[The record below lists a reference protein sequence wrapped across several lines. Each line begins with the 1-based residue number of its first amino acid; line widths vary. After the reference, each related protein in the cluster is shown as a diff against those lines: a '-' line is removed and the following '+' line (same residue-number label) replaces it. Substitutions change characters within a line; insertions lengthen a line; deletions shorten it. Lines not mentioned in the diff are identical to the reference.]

1 MNLNIF
7 SLIKEIFV
15 PLERMVDE
23 VHTSAE
29 EKLQARNQLQALQNE
44 MTFKLLELRKAE
56 LDAQSSIIIAE
67 AKGESWLQRSW
78 RPVTMLTFT
87 ALVVA
92 HWLGWT
98 AENLSEDTI
107 QSLLEIVKYG
117 ISGYI
122 VGRSAEKVADKVS
135 TVMKGKDV
143 KDSS

>member
-135 TVMKGKDV
+135 TVMKGKDA